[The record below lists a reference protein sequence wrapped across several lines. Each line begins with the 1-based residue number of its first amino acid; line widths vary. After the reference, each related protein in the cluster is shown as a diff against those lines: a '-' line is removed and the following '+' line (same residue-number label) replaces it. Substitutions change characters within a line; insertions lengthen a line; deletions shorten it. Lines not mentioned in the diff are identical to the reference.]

1 MKNFFKII
9 GVLVL
14 VFFSF
19 FYTEKAITV
28 LNEQDEIMIKLTEAK
43 DKYKKDSVS
52 AIIADDT
59 IIPGIQGKEIDIDKS
74 YKNMKKIGI
83 FNSKLIEYKTI
94 NPDISIN
101 DNYDKYIIKGN
112 NKFNNVSLIFK
123 VDSDNEYEKVLDIIK
138 YNNIKANIFI
148 DYDYLSQ
155 NISNINKNDNY
166 NYYSYGNKGKYTI
179 DILIMSNNVI
189 NRKSNNAIYCLNES
203 KNKNNL
209 KVCSENNVY
218 SIMPSIINA
227 SYSLVKNN
235 LENGSII
242 SFDINAKG
250 INEINSIIDY
260 INGKGYKI
268 VLLDE
273 LLSEDK

>member
-189 NRKSNNAIYCLNES
+189 NRKSNKAIYCLNES